1 MKYAKK
7 LRKGDKVAIVS
18 LSSGMLGEAFCSHNI
33 EIGVKRLREYG
44 LEPSFMPNSL
54 KGIEYL
60 KANPKARAKDLK
72 DAFMDDSIAGI
83 ICAIGGDDTYRL
95 LPYLLE
101 DEEFIDAVHKS
112 PKLFTGFSDTTINHL
127 MFYKLGLSTYYGP
140 NFICDLA
147 EISDEMLPYSKK
159 AFESYIE
166 GNEYRE
172 ITSSE
177 IWYQERT
184 DFSKEAV
191 GTERISHRE
200 EHGFELLQGKEC
212 FEGRLLGG
220 CLESLSNLHMLNP
233 YGSIPILDDDGDS
246 TGWNIYMFRADD
258 KGIQNIINSSY
269 AVIME
274 LPECITDY
282 DSFFEDL
289 GFPKEVVRNG
299 DVRIIKSNSRYI
311 TISYG
316 DKSKEIEKSRL
327 EKYKV
332 MVRTKCVVLKIK
344 ALWNSSENNLYGIDK
359 KKAIKCIPDIENYEY
374 VPVNN
379 SMLAKAEI
387 PFLIFERNRG
397 KCFIEMY

>member
-1 MKYAKK
+1 MSITFEIVKFKK
-7 LRKGDKVAIVS
+7 
-18 LSSGMLGEAFCSHNI
+18 
-33 EIGVKRLREYG
+33 
-44 LEPSFMPNSL
+44 PT
-54 KGIEYL
+54 
-60 KANPKARAKDLK
+60 KD
-72 DAFMDDSIAGI
+72 D
-83 ICAIGGDDTYRL
+83 
-95 LPYLLE
+95 
-101 DEEFIDAVHKS
+101 
-112 PKLFTGFSDTTINHL
+112 
-127 MFYKLGLSTYYGP
+127 
-140 NFICDLA
+140 
-147 EISDEMLPYSKK
+147 
-159 AFESYIE
+159 
-166 GNEYRE
+166 
-172 ITSSE
+172 
-177 IWYQERT
+177 
-184 DFSKEAV
+184 
-191 GTERISHRE
+191 
-200 EHGFELLQGKEC
+200 
-212 FEGRLLGG
+212 
-220 CLESLSNLHMLNP
+220 LSNLHMLNP

-289 GFPKEVVRNG
+289 GFPKEAVSNG

>member
-1 MKYAKK
+1 MSITFEIVKFKK
-7 LRKGDKVAIVS
+7 
-18 LSSGMLGEAFCSHNI
+18 
-33 EIGVKRLREYG
+33 
-44 LEPSFMPNSL
+44 PT
-54 KGIEYL
+54 
-60 KANPKARAKDLK
+60 KD
-72 DAFMDDSIAGI
+72 D
-83 ICAIGGDDTYRL
+83 
-95 LPYLLE
+95 
-101 DEEFIDAVHKS
+101 
-112 PKLFTGFSDTTINHL
+112 
-127 MFYKLGLSTYYGP
+127 
-140 NFICDLA
+140 
-147 EISDEMLPYSKK
+147 
-159 AFESYIE
+159 
-166 GNEYRE
+166 
-172 ITSSE
+172 
-177 IWYQERT
+177 
-184 DFSKEAV
+184 
-191 GTERISHRE
+191 
-200 EHGFELLQGKEC
+200 
-212 FEGRLLGG
+212 
-220 CLESLSNLHMLNP
+220 LSNLHMFNP

-246 TGWNIYMFRADD
+246 TVRADD
-258 KGIQNIINSSY
+258 KDIQNIINSSY
-269 AVIME
+269 AVKME

-289 GFPKEVVRNG
+289 GFTKEVVKNG

-332 MVRTKCVVLKIK
+332 MVQTKCVVLKIK

>member
-1 MKYAKK
+1 MSITFEIVKFKK
-7 LRKGDKVAIVS
+7 
-18 LSSGMLGEAFCSHNI
+18 
-33 EIGVKRLREYG
+33 
-44 LEPSFMPNSL
+44 PT
-54 KGIEYL
+54 
-60 KANPKARAKDLK
+60 KD
-72 DAFMDDSIAGI
+72 D
-83 ICAIGGDDTYRL
+83 
-95 LPYLLE
+95 
-101 DEEFIDAVHKS
+101 
-112 PKLFTGFSDTTINHL
+112 
-127 MFYKLGLSTYYGP
+127 
-140 NFICDLA
+140 
-147 EISDEMLPYSKK
+147 
-159 AFESYIE
+159 
-166 GNEYRE
+166 
-172 ITSSE
+172 
-177 IWYQERT
+177 
-184 DFSKEAV
+184 
-191 GTERISHRE
+191 
-200 EHGFELLQGKEC
+200 
-212 FEGRLLGG
+212 
-220 CLESLSNLHMLNP
+220 LSNLHMFNP

-258 KGIQNIINSSY
+258 NGIQNIINSCY
-269 AVIME
+269 AVKME

-299 DVRIIKSNSRYI
+299 DVRIIKSNSSYI

-332 MVRTKCVVLKIK
+332 MVQTKCVVLKIK

-359 KKAIKCIPDIENYEY
+359 KRAIKCIPDIENYEY

>member
-1 MKYAKK
+1 MSITFEIVKFKK
-7 LRKGDKVAIVS
+7 
-18 LSSGMLGEAFCSHNI
+18 
-33 EIGVKRLREYG
+33 
-44 LEPSFMPNSL
+44 PT
-54 KGIEYL
+54 
-60 KANPKARAKDLK
+60 KD
-72 DAFMDDSIAGI
+72 D
-83 ICAIGGDDTYRL
+83 
-95 LPYLLE
+95 
-101 DEEFIDAVHKS
+101 
-112 PKLFTGFSDTTINHL
+112 
-127 MFYKLGLSTYYGP
+127 
-140 NFICDLA
+140 
-147 EISDEMLPYSKK
+147 
-159 AFESYIE
+159 
-166 GNEYRE
+166 
-172 ITSSE
+172 
-177 IWYQERT
+177 
-184 DFSKEAV
+184 
-191 GTERISHRE
+191 
-200 EHGFELLQGKEC
+200 
-212 FEGRLLGG
+212 
-220 CLESLSNLHMLNP
+220 LSNLHMLNP

-332 MVRTKCVVLKIK
+332 RVRTKCVVLKIK

>member
-1 MKYAKK
+1 MPIGIGEIFKEIIREKIWMRYTNYKFNSEEIEDIWYIFFCLTDSTFSSVEVSYGKK
-7 LRKGDKVAIVS
+7 GLYM
-18 LSSGMLGEAFCSHNI
+18 LSGETMMSICRTLETIDFCCNRDAYS
-33 EIGVKRLREYG
+33 
-44 LEPSFMPNSL
+44 
-54 KGIEYL
+54 
-60 KANPKARAKDLK
+60 
-72 DAFMDDSIAGI
+72 DAFTLIRK
-83 ICAIGGDDTYRL
+83 YR
-95 LPYLLE
+95 
-101 DEEFIDAVHKS
+101 
-112 PKLFTGFSDTTINHL
+112 
-127 MFYKLGLSTYYGP
+127 
-140 NFICDLA
+140 
-147 EISDEMLPYSKK
+147 
-159 AFESYIE
+159 
-166 GNEYRE
+166 
-172 ITSSE
+172 
-177 IWYQERT
+177 
-184 DFSKEAV
+184 
-191 GTERISHRE
+191 
-200 EHGFELLQGKEC
+200 
-212 FEGRLLGG
+212 
-220 CLESLSNLHMLNP
+220 
-233 YGSIPILDDDGDS
+233 DDDGDS

-269 AVIME
+269 AVKME

-289 GFPKEVVRNG
+289 GFPKEAVRNG

-332 MVRTKCVVLKIK
+332 MVQTKCVVLKIK

>member
-1 MKYAKK
+1 MSITFEIVKFKK
-7 LRKGDKVAIVS
+7 
-18 LSSGMLGEAFCSHNI
+18 
-33 EIGVKRLREYG
+33 
-44 LEPSFMPNSL
+44 PT
-54 KGIEYL
+54 
-60 KANPKARAKDLK
+60 KD
-72 DAFMDDSIAGI
+72 D
-83 ICAIGGDDTYRL
+83 
-95 LPYLLE
+95 
-101 DEEFIDAVHKS
+101 
-112 PKLFTGFSDTTINHL
+112 
-127 MFYKLGLSTYYGP
+127 
-140 NFICDLA
+140 
-147 EISDEMLPYSKK
+147 
-159 AFESYIE
+159 
-166 GNEYRE
+166 
-172 ITSSE
+172 
-177 IWYQERT
+177 
-184 DFSKEAV
+184 
-191 GTERISHRE
+191 
-200 EHGFELLQGKEC
+200 
-212 FEGRLLGG
+212 
-220 CLESLSNLHMLNP
+220 LSNLHMFNP
-233 YGSIPILDDDGDS
+233 YGSIPILGDDGDS
-246 TGWNIYMFRADD
+246 TGWNIYMFRAND
-258 KGIQNIINSSY
+258 KDIQNIINSSY
-269 AVIME
+269 AVKMK

-332 MVRTKCVVLKIK
+332 MVQTKCVVLKIK

>member
-1 MKYAKK
+1 MSITFEIVKFKK
-7 LRKGDKVAIVS
+7 
-18 LSSGMLGEAFCSHNI
+18 
-33 EIGVKRLREYG
+33 
-44 LEPSFMPNSL
+44 PT
-54 KGIEYL
+54 
-60 KANPKARAKDLK
+60 KD
-72 DAFMDDSIAGI
+72 D
-83 ICAIGGDDTYRL
+83 
-95 LPYLLE
+95 
-101 DEEFIDAVHKS
+101 
-112 PKLFTGFSDTTINHL
+112 
-127 MFYKLGLSTYYGP
+127 
-140 NFICDLA
+140 
-147 EISDEMLPYSKK
+147 
-159 AFESYIE
+159 
-166 GNEYRE
+166 
-172 ITSSE
+172 
-177 IWYQERT
+177 
-184 DFSKEAV
+184 
-191 GTERISHRE
+191 
-200 EHGFELLQGKEC
+200 
-212 FEGRLLGG
+212 
-220 CLESLSNLHMLNP
+220 LSNLHMFNP

-258 KGIQNIINSSY
+258 KGIQNIINSCY
-269 AVIME
+269 AVKME

-289 GFPKEVVRNG
+289 GFPKEAVSNG

-332 MVRTKCVVLKIK
+332 MVQTKCVVLKIK

>member
-1 MKYAKK
+1 
-7 LRKGDKVAIVS
+7 
-18 LSSGMLGEAFCSHNI
+18 
-33 EIGVKRLREYG
+33 
-44 LEPSFMPNSL
+44 
-54 KGIEYL
+54 
-60 KANPKARAKDLK
+60 
-72 DAFMDDSIAGI
+72 
-83 ICAIGGDDTYRL
+83 
-95 LPYLLE
+95 
-101 DEEFIDAVHKS
+101 
-112 PKLFTGFSDTTINHL
+112 
-127 MFYKLGLSTYYGP
+127 MF
-140 NFICDLA
+140 
-147 EISDEMLPYSKK
+147 
-159 AFESYIE
+159 
-166 GNEYRE
+166 
-172 ITSSE
+172 
-177 IWYQERT
+177 
-184 DFSKEAV
+184 
-191 GTERISHRE
+191 
-200 EHGFELLQGKEC
+200 
-212 FEGRLLGG
+212 
-220 CLESLSNLHMLNP
+220 NP

-246 TGWNIYMFRADD
+246 TGWNIYMFRDD
-258 KGIQNIINSSY
+258 DNGIQNIINSSY
-269 AVIME
+269 AVKME

-289 GFPKEVVRNG
+289 GFTKEAVSNG

-332 MVRTKCVVLKIK
+332 MVQTKCVVLKIK

>member
-1 MKYAKK
+1 MSITFEIVKFKK
-7 LRKGDKVAIVS
+7 
-18 LSSGMLGEAFCSHNI
+18 
-33 EIGVKRLREYG
+33 
-44 LEPSFMPNSL
+44 PT
-54 KGIEYL
+54 
-60 KANPKARAKDLK
+60 KD
-72 DAFMDDSIAGI
+72 D
-83 ICAIGGDDTYRL
+83 
-95 LPYLLE
+95 
-101 DEEFIDAVHKS
+101 
-112 PKLFTGFSDTTINHL
+112 
-127 MFYKLGLSTYYGP
+127 
-140 NFICDLA
+140 
-147 EISDEMLPYSKK
+147 
-159 AFESYIE
+159 
-166 GNEYRE
+166 
-172 ITSSE
+172 
-177 IWYQERT
+177 
-184 DFSKEAV
+184 
-191 GTERISHRE
+191 
-200 EHGFELLQGKEC
+200 
-212 FEGRLLGG
+212 
-220 CLESLSNLHMLNP
+220 LSNLHMFNP

-289 GFPKEVVRNG
+289 GFPKEAVSNG

-311 TISYG
+311 TISYD

-332 MVRTKCVVLKIK
+332 MVQTKCVVLKIK

>member
-1 MKYAKK
+1 MSITFEIVKFKK
-7 LRKGDKVAIVS
+7 
-18 LSSGMLGEAFCSHNI
+18 
-33 EIGVKRLREYG
+33 
-44 LEPSFMPNSL
+44 PT
-54 KGIEYL
+54 
-60 KANPKARAKDLK
+60 KD
-72 DAFMDDSIAGI
+72 D
-83 ICAIGGDDTYRL
+83 
-95 LPYLLE
+95 
-101 DEEFIDAVHKS
+101 
-112 PKLFTGFSDTTINHL
+112 
-127 MFYKLGLSTYYGP
+127 
-140 NFICDLA
+140 
-147 EISDEMLPYSKK
+147 
-159 AFESYIE
+159 
-166 GNEYRE
+166 
-172 ITSSE
+172 
-177 IWYQERT
+177 
-184 DFSKEAV
+184 
-191 GTERISHRE
+191 
-200 EHGFELLQGKEC
+200 
-212 FEGRLLGG
+212 
-220 CLESLSNLHMLNP
+220 LSNLHMFNP

-269 AVIME
+269 AFIME

-282 DSFFEDL
+282 DSFLEDL
-289 GFPKEVVRNG
+289 GFPKEAVRNG

-332 MVRTKCVVLKIK
+332 MVQTKCVVLKIK

-387 PFLIFERNRG
+387 PILIFERNRG

>member
-1 MKYAKK
+1 MSITFEIVKFKK
-7 LRKGDKVAIVS
+7 PTK
-18 LSSGMLGEAFCSHNI
+18 
-33 EIGVKRLREYG
+33 
-44 LEPSFMPNSL
+44 
-54 KGIEYL
+54 
-60 KANPKARAKDLK
+60 
-72 DAFMDDSIAGI
+72 
-83 ICAIGGDDTYRL
+83 
-95 LPYLLE
+95 E
-101 DEEFIDAVHKS
+101 D
-112 PKLFTGFSDTTINHL
+112 
-127 MFYKLGLSTYYGP
+127 
-140 NFICDLA
+140 
-147 EISDEMLPYSKK
+147 
-159 AFESYIE
+159 
-166 GNEYRE
+166 
-172 ITSSE
+172 
-177 IWYQERT
+177 
-184 DFSKEAV
+184 
-191 GTERISHRE
+191 
-200 EHGFELLQGKEC
+200 
-212 FEGRLLGG
+212 
-220 CLESLSNLHMLNP
+220 LSNLHMLNP

-332 MVRTKCVVLKIK
+332 MVQTKCVVLKIK

>member
-1 MKYAKK
+1 MSITFEIVKFKK
-7 LRKGDKVAIVS
+7 
-18 LSSGMLGEAFCSHNI
+18 
-33 EIGVKRLREYG
+33 
-44 LEPSFMPNSL
+44 PT
-54 KGIEYL
+54 
-60 KANPKARAKDLK
+60 KD
-72 DAFMDDSIAGI
+72 D
-83 ICAIGGDDTYRL
+83 
-95 LPYLLE
+95 
-101 DEEFIDAVHKS
+101 
-112 PKLFTGFSDTTINHL
+112 
-127 MFYKLGLSTYYGP
+127 
-140 NFICDLA
+140 
-147 EISDEMLPYSKK
+147 
-159 AFESYIE
+159 
-166 GNEYRE
+166 
-172 ITSSE
+172 
-177 IWYQERT
+177 
-184 DFSKEAV
+184 
-191 GTERISHRE
+191 
-200 EHGFELLQGKEC
+200 
-212 FEGRLLGG
+212 
-220 CLESLSNLHMLNP
+220 LSNLHMLNP

-258 KGIQNIINSSY
+258 KDIQNIINSSC
-269 AVIME
+269 AVKME

-332 MVRTKCVVLKIK
+332 MVQTKCVVLKIK

>member
-1 MKYAKK
+1 MSITFEIVKFKK
-7 LRKGDKVAIVS
+7 
-18 LSSGMLGEAFCSHNI
+18 
-33 EIGVKRLREYG
+33 
-44 LEPSFMPNSL
+44 PT
-54 KGIEYL
+54 
-60 KANPKARAKDLK
+60 KD
-72 DAFMDDSIAGI
+72 D
-83 ICAIGGDDTYRL
+83 
-95 LPYLLE
+95 
-101 DEEFIDAVHKS
+101 
-112 PKLFTGFSDTTINHL
+112 
-127 MFYKLGLSTYYGP
+127 
-140 NFICDLA
+140 
-147 EISDEMLPYSKK
+147 
-159 AFESYIE
+159 
-166 GNEYRE
+166 
-172 ITSSE
+172 
-177 IWYQERT
+177 
-184 DFSKEAV
+184 
-191 GTERISHRE
+191 
-200 EHGFELLQGKEC
+200 
-212 FEGRLLGG
+212 
-220 CLESLSNLHMLNP
+220 LSNLHMLNP

-289 GFPKEVVRNG
+289 GFTKEAVRNE

-311 TISYG
+311 TISYD

-332 MVRTKCVVLKIK
+332 MVQTKCVVLKIK

-359 KKAIKCIPDIENYEY
+359 KRAIKCIPDIENYEY

>member
-1 MKYAKK
+1 MSITFEIVKFKK
-7 LRKGDKVAIVS
+7 
-18 LSSGMLGEAFCSHNI
+18 
-33 EIGVKRLREYG
+33 
-44 LEPSFMPNSL
+44 PT
-54 KGIEYL
+54 
-60 KANPKARAKDLK
+60 KD
-72 DAFMDDSIAGI
+72 D
-83 ICAIGGDDTYRL
+83 
-95 LPYLLE
+95 
-101 DEEFIDAVHKS
+101 
-112 PKLFTGFSDTTINHL
+112 
-127 MFYKLGLSTYYGP
+127 
-140 NFICDLA
+140 
-147 EISDEMLPYSKK
+147 
-159 AFESYIE
+159 
-166 GNEYRE
+166 
-172 ITSSE
+172 
-177 IWYQERT
+177 
-184 DFSKEAV
+184 
-191 GTERISHRE
+191 
-200 EHGFELLQGKEC
+200 
-212 FEGRLLGG
+212 
-220 CLESLSNLHMLNP
+220 LSNLHMLNP

-258 KGIQNIINSSY
+258 KDIQNIINSSY

>member
-1 MKYAKK
+1 MSITFEIVKFKK
-7 LRKGDKVAIVS
+7 
-18 LSSGMLGEAFCSHNI
+18 
-33 EIGVKRLREYG
+33 
-44 LEPSFMPNSL
+44 PT
-54 KGIEYL
+54 
-60 KANPKARAKDLK
+60 KD
-72 DAFMDDSIAGI
+72 D
-83 ICAIGGDDTYRL
+83 
-95 LPYLLE
+95 
-101 DEEFIDAVHKS
+101 
-112 PKLFTGFSDTTINHL
+112 
-127 MFYKLGLSTYYGP
+127 
-140 NFICDLA
+140 
-147 EISDEMLPYSKK
+147 
-159 AFESYIE
+159 
-166 GNEYRE
+166 
-172 ITSSE
+172 
-177 IWYQERT
+177 
-184 DFSKEAV
+184 
-191 GTERISHRE
+191 
-200 EHGFELLQGKEC
+200 
-212 FEGRLLGG
+212 
-220 CLESLSNLHMLNP
+220 LSNLHMLNP

-269 AVIME
+269 AVKME

-289 GFPKEVVRNG
+289 GFPKEVVRNA

>member
-1 MKYAKK
+1 MSITFEIVKFKK
-7 LRKGDKVAIVS
+7 
-18 LSSGMLGEAFCSHNI
+18 
-33 EIGVKRLREYG
+33 
-44 LEPSFMPNSL
+44 PT
-54 KGIEYL
+54 
-60 KANPKARAKDLK
+60 KD
-72 DAFMDDSIAGI
+72 D
-83 ICAIGGDDTYRL
+83 
-95 LPYLLE
+95 
-101 DEEFIDAVHKS
+101 
-112 PKLFTGFSDTTINHL
+112 
-127 MFYKLGLSTYYGP
+127 
-140 NFICDLA
+140 
-147 EISDEMLPYSKK
+147 
-159 AFESYIE
+159 
-166 GNEYRE
+166 
-172 ITSSE
+172 
-177 IWYQERT
+177 
-184 DFSKEAV
+184 
-191 GTERISHRE
+191 
-200 EHGFELLQGKEC
+200 
-212 FEGRLLGG
+212 
-220 CLESLSNLHMLNP
+220 LSNLHMFNP

-258 KGIQNIINSSY
+258 KGIQNIINSCY
-269 AVIME
+269 AVKME

-282 DSFFEDL
+282 DIFLKIL
-289 GFPKEVVRNG
+289 GFPKEAVRNG

-332 MVRTKCVVLKIK
+332 MVQIKCVVLKIK